1 MPEISNTLM
10 DTKIVHIETTGAET
24 LVGYD
29 MSCLMHLAGGM
40 RRRGADIDIRHIAEI
55 LAGEDEM

>member
-1 MPEISNTLM
+1 M
-10 DTKIVHIETTGAET
+10 DTKIDHVEATGAET

-40 RRRGADIDIRHIAEI
+40 RRRGAQIEVRHIAEI
-55 LAGEDEM
+55 LAEEDDS